1 MANTATQAIQA
12 PPSNTPNPNINIAIG
27 ADTFLVIAGIA
38 WFAWEKLFKPK
49 VVSKLDSAFT
59 PVEEERR
66 LGCILSQ
73 IGAVTRA
80 SRVILAAFHNGQID
94 SHGYHLTKIS
104 TVNAYTAPGGVPM
117 AKPIRDLPLG
127 RIIYE
132 LEELMKTKELEY
144 TITEYKEELP
154 QACRDH
160 LTENKIG
167 RMYNRLIR
175 IGNLPIGILS
185 VQYHENTDMD
195 ELIIGEPYCVLL
207 DTLYHEIAA
216 VMRRRV
222 IHPNRLKQVIMMMIK
237 CGKK

>member
-1 MANTATQAIQA
+1 MANTATQAIQP

-27 ADTFLVIAGIA
+27 ADTFLVVAGIA
-38 WFAWEKLFKPK
+38 WFAWEKIFKTK
-49 VVSKLDSAFT
+49 VVNKLDGAFT

-66 LGCILSQ
+66 LSCILSQ

-80 SRVILAAFHNGQID
+80 SRVILTAFHNGQID

-104 TVNAYTAPGGVPM
+104 TVNAYTAPGAIPM

-132 LEELMKTKELEY
+132 LEELMKTNELQY
-144 TITEYKEELP
+144 TITQYREDLP
-154 QACRDH
+154 QACKDH

-175 IGNLPIGILS
+175 VGNLPIGILS

-195 ELIIGEPYCVLL
+195 SLILGEPYCVLL
-207 DTLYHEIAA
+207 DALYQEISA

-222 IHPNRLKQVIMMMIK
+222 IHPSKVKQLIMMLIRG
-237 CGKK
+237 GKK